1 MNEYIN
7 DFKYTKAGAFNGD
20 DGEDGGNN
28 SKHISL

>member
-20 DGEDGGNN
+20 DEDGGNN